1 MAEHRSMRRVRAGGF
16 LAALALAGAL
26 ATGGVTLAQE
36 EVSITVLE
44 PGAPATPIGETEL
57 ADPTTGTATVLTLA
71 ADEWTGAAMVEDI
84 SAFGRSAAG
93 LYSQATSSGTATIDF
108 LLSDMPS
115 ADAVLI
121 LVGLDDDAAA
131 KTQIELTI
139 NTTVVYT
146 GESWFNNWDGTNDS
160 NDWTTV
166 QVLIPRGML
175 GSGVNSVTISNM
187 SASGN
192 EGEAP
197 YVLLG
202 AAQLTVPGVTA
213 ETAG

>member
-1 MAEHRSMRRVRAGGF
+1 MRRVRVGGA
-16 LAALALAGAL
+16 LAALALAGAM
-26 ATGGVTLAQE
+26 ATSGFTGGNALAQE
-36 EVSITVLE
+36 EVSISVVE

-57 ADPTTGTATVLTLA
+57 ADPTTGTASVLTLA
-71 ADEWTGAAMVEDI
+71 YDQWTGAAMVDDI
-84 SAFGRSAAG
+84 SKYGRHAAA
-93 LYSQATSSGTATIDF
+93 LYSQATSSGTGTIDF
-108 LLSDMPS
+108 RLGDMPS
-115 ADAVLI
+115 GDALLI

-146 GESWFNNWDGTNDS
+146 GESWFNNWDGTNDTS
-160 NDWTTV
+160 DWTTV

-197 YVLLG
+197 FVLLG
-202 AAQLTVPGVTA
+202 ASQLTVPGVSA
-213 ETAG
+213 EATS